1 MARRLESTE
10 PIWAPEVP
18 ALPAL
23 SGDARADVCVVGAG
37 IAGLT
42 TAYLLALL
50 GRSVIVL
57 EQDGIGA
64 GETGRTTAHLTS
76 VLDERYAALRKL
88 HGDENTRLAAASHVA
103 ALKLVESVVQAESL
117 DCDFHRVDGYLVGET
132 SSEARRELEDEL
144 EACRALGLRAEL
156 LPAPPLPFGTGPAL
170 RFPDQAQ
177 LHPLRYLS
185 GLARA
190 LRGRGSSIVRAQ
202 VTEVGGDEDEALV
215 RTDRG
220 QVVRAKALV
229 IATHSPVHQA
239 FGVHLK
245 QAPYRTYAIG
255 LRAARGSLPPGLYW
269 DTHDPYHY
277 LRTVE
282 GAEGADDVLIV
293 GGEDHKAGQDD
304 AADERFARLESWV
317 RDRVPRLLEAR
328 SRWSGQIL
336 EPADGL
342 AFIGR
347 SHGASNV
354 YLATGFSG
362 NGMTYGTLAG
372 RLLADLIAKGGSEWS
387 ELYDPSRVRLR
398 AAGRYL
404 KEGLTAAASYGERAT
419 PGEVSGIEEIPLGE
433 GAVIRRGLSK
443 VATYRDEEGLAHEV
457 SAQCTHQGC
466 IVHWN
471 PAEKSWDC
479 PCHGSR
485 FAPDGTVL
493 NGPALRAL
501 DPVLSSVQK
510 A

>member
-1 MARRLESTE
+1 MDSTD
-10 PIWAPEVP
+10 PIWSAERP
-18 ALPAL
+18 ALPVL
-23 SGDARADVCVVGAG
+23 SGDVRADVCVVGAG
-37 IAGLT
+37 VTGLT
-42 TAYLLALL
+42 AAYLLALL
-50 GRSVIVL
+50 GRSTIVL

-64 GETGRTTAHLTS
+64 GETGRTTAHLTR
-76 VLDERYAALRKL
+76 VLDLRYSQLRRV
-88 HGDENTRLAAASHVA
+88 HGDANARLAAASQAA
-103 ALKLVESVVQAESL
+103 ALRVVESVVQAESL
-117 DCDFHRVDGYLVGET
+117 DCGFLRVDGYLFGGP
-132 SSEARRELEDEL
+132 SPEAALELEDEL
-144 EACRALGLRAEL
+144 EACRVVGLPAEL
-156 LPAPPLPFGTGPAL
+156 LAAAPLPFETGPAL

-177 LHPLRYLS
+177 LLPLRYLA

-190 LRGRGSSIVRAQ
+190 VRSRGGSIVRAQ
-202 VTEVGGDEDEALV
+202 VSEIGGDEREALV

-229 IATHSPVHQA
+229 IATHSPVHQGP
-239 FGVHLK
+239 GVHLK
-245 QAPYRTYAIG
+245 QAAYRSYVIG
-255 LRAARGSLPPGLYW
+255 VRVARGSMPPGLYW
-269 DTHDPYHY
+269 ETGDAYHY

-282 GAEGADDVLIV
+282 GTAGTDDVLLV
-293 GGEDHKAGQDD
+293 GGEDHKTGRDE
-304 AADERFARLESWV
+304 AADERYAKLESWA
-317 RDRVPRLLEAR
+317 RDRIPRLLETR
-328 SRWSGQIL
+328 FRWSGQIL

-347 SHGASNV
+347 SSGASNV

-372 RLLADLIAKGGSEWS
+372 RLLADLIVKGGSEWS
-387 ELYDPSRVRLR
+387 ELYDPSRLSLK

-404 KEGLTAAASYGERAT
+404 KDGLGAAARYGELAT
-419 PGEVSGIEEIPLGE
+419 AGEVSDAAEIPLGE

-443 VATYRDEEGLAHEV
+443 VAVFRDERGLAHEV

-485 FAPDGTVL
+485 FAPDGSVL
-493 NGPALRAL
+493 NGPALQAL
-501 DPVLSSVQK
+501 VPVESSVQK